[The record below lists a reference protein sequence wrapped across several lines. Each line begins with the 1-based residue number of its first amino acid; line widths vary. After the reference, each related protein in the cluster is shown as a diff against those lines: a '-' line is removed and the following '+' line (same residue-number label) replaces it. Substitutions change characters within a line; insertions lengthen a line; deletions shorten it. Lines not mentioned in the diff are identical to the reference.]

1 MTVSGRFWLP
11 GPVEVPG
18 EVLDAMA
25 QPMIGHR
32 SVAGH
37 ALAERLQHGLRRIFA
52 TDRPVLLATA
62 SATAM
67 MEAAIRS
74 SVPDRLLAVV
84 SGTFGERFA
93 RIAERC
99 DKEVIR
105 LHVARGEAMDPGLLA
120 EMLDGPPIDAV
131 SMVHVETSTGSVAP
145 VRELIATLR
154 AHGDPL
160 TIVDAVGSVG
170 GMPVDPAAWDADF
183 VIGATQKGLAVPP
196 GLAFAVASDRFLE
209 RARDVADRG
218 LYLDVVELHRAAADG
233 RFPQTPALP
242 ICFALDRQLDRILG
256 DDLETRFARHRAM
269 RERVEQWAMREAE
282 FTLMAPAGRR
292 ADTVSALV
300 LPEGTSAATL
310 VSDLAA
316 DGFAIAPGL
325 DDDFDRLIR
334 IGHMGEVT
342 PDQLDH
348 LLATLDA
355 RL

>member
-1 MTVSGRFWLP
+1 MSVSGRFWLP
-11 GPVEVPG
+11 GPVEVAPS
-18 EVLDAMA
+18 VLEAMT

-32 SVAGH
+32 TVAGH
-37 ALAERLQHGLRRIFA
+37 ALAQRVQHGLRQVFA
-52 TDRPVLLATA
+52 TDRPVLVATG

-74 SVPDRLLAVV
+74 GVRQRLLAVV
-84 SGTFGERFA
+84 GGTFGERFA

-99 DKEVIR
+99 GREVVR
-105 LHVARGEAMDPGLLA
+105 VHAPRGAAVEATQLGDALREARC
-120 EMLDGPPIDAV
+120 DAV

-145 VRELIATLR
+145 VKELIAAVR
-154 AHGDPL
+154 EAGDAV
-160 TIVDAVGSVG
+160 TIVDAVGSFG
-170 GMPVDPAAWDADF
+170 AMPVAPAAWDADL
-183 VIGATQKGLAVPP
+183 VIGASQKGLAAPP

-209 RARDVADRG
+209 RAREVGSRG
-218 LYLDVVELHRAAADG
+218 LYLDIVELHAAAEEV

-242 ICFALDRQLDRILG
+242 ICFALDRQLERILE
-256 DDLETRFARHRAM
+256 DDLDARFARHRAM

-282 FTLMAPAGRR
+282 FTLMAPAGQR
-292 ADTVSALV
+292 ADTVSALL

-310 VSDLAA
+310 VSDLAG

-325 DDDFDRLIR
+325 DDDFDRLVR
-334 IGHMGEVT
+334 IGHMGEVM

>member
-1 MTVSGRFWLP
+1 MSVSGRFWLP
-11 GPVEVPG
+11 GPVEVAPS
-18 EVLDAMA
+18 VLEAMA
-25 QPMIGHR
+25 QPMVGHR
-32 SVAGH
+32 TVAGH
-37 ALAERLQHGLRRIFA
+37 ALAERLQHGLRRVFHA
-52 TDRPVLLATA
+52 DRPVLLATA

-74 SVPDRLLAVV
+74 GVRDRLLAIV

-93 RIAERC
+93 TIAERC
-99 DKEVIR
+99 DKDVIR
-105 LHVARGEAMDPGLLA
+105 VHVARGEAIQPAQLA
-120 EMLDGPPIDAV
+120 EFLDGPPVDAV

-145 VRELIATLR
+145 VRDLIATIR
-154 AHGDPL
+154 RSTNAL
-160 TIVDAVGSVG
+160 TIVDAVGSLG
-170 GMPVDPAAWDADF
+170 AMPVDPAGWDADL
-183 VIGATQKGLAVPP
+183 VIGASQKGLAVPP
-196 GLAFAVASDRFLE
+196 GLAFAVASERFLA
-209 RARDVADRG
+209 RAAALRDRG
-218 LYLDVVELHRAAADG
+218 LYLDIVELHAAAAAA

-242 ICFALDRQLDRILG
+242 VCYALDRQLERILG
-256 DDLETRFARHRAM
+256 DDLNARFARHRAM

-282 FTLMAPAGRR
+282 FTLLAPAGQR

-310 VSDLAA
+310 MADLAR

-325 DDDFDRLIR
+325 EDDFDRLIR

-342 PDQLDH
+342 PDQLDR